1 MRSTFGAFALTAG
14 LLASSTIGASC
25 LTDSIGDN
33 GPRAVERYLSCREFE
48 RRIEALEQ
56 AERGREI
63 RSDPSVQSGDPNAWR
78 RFYERRSAAYRA
90 RVEACVEQQ
99 TVFNQAVFEHRRPAK
114 PAPTMAACATLTPE
128 QKMDAALFNS
138 AEVSRMIGQL
148 NAGMPITHRR
158 AN

>member
-14 LLASSTIGASC
+14 LLGSSTIGASC

-33 GPRAVERYLSCREFE
+33 GPRALERYLSCREFE

-56 AERGREI
+56 AERGREV

-78 RFYERRSAAYRA
+78 RFYERRAAAYRA

-99 TVFNQAVFEHRRPAK
+99 TVFNQAVLEHRQSAK
-114 PAPTMAACATLTPE
+114 PVPTWPACVTLTPE
-128 QKMDAALFNS
+128 QKMDAALLNS
-138 AEVSRMIGQL
+138 EEVTRMISQR
-148 NAGMPITHRR
+148 NAGMPITHRH
-158 AN
+158 AD